1 MHIKNSSKLLK
12 TNIAGVLSGLAA
24 CLFLA
29 AGARAQTNGY
39 VVIPD
44 SYTVQKPWNLPVSD
58 RFSASNGVYTCWV
71 YGTDQPFQQGSGTGP
86 RTEMRWETWTNQT
99 VANQFAFDELFSA
112 GTQNTCI
119 HQIKSDDKGDGSG
132 GEAVYL
138 QVNQPGTLRES
149 VNANFASGIANTWFH
164 INSIYD
170 PASGAADL
178 YYNGSLVFSTTSYG
192 PYPNGNWYFKTG
204 VYDNGMPT
212 NAEAWVQI
220 KNVVHWLWQPQS
232 FTGTY
237 QLENVSSGLS
247 LNVSNNLTSDGA
259 PIVQYSYS
267 GSSNEKWT
275 FTPTSNGYYQ
285 IVSVSSGKDVVVQG
299 ASTANGA
306 KIVQWTFGSSGD
318 DQWKPVEN
326 SNGSYTF
333 YNLNSGKVLEDPG
346 SSTSKNTQMDQYT
359 ANGGANQQW
368 NVISQ

>member
-1 MHIKNSSKLLK
+1 MKNIPIGVMVVLG
-12 TNIAGVLSGLAA
+12 AGVLLSAS
-24 CLFLA
+24 
-29 AGARAQTNGY
+29 ARAQTNGF

-58 RFSASNGVYTCWV
+58 RFTASNGVYTCWV
-71 YGTDQPFQQGSGTGP
+71 YGTDQPFSQGSGTGP
-86 RTEMRWETWTNQT
+86 RTEMRWQTWTNQT
-99 VANQFAFDELFSA
+99 VANQFAFDEMFSA
-112 GTQNTCI
+112 GTSHTCV

-132 GEAVYL
+132 GEAIYL
-138 QVNQPGTLRES
+138 QVNEAGTLRQS
-149 VNANFASGIANTWFH
+149 TGADFATGIAGTWYH

-170 PASGAADL
+170 PATGTGGL
-178 YYNGSLVFSTTSYG
+178 YYNGSLVYTLTGYT
-192 PYPNGNWYFKTG
+192 YPNGNWYFKTG

-220 KNVVHWLWQPQS
+220 KNVVHWLQQTQS

-247 LNVSNNLTSDGA
+247 LNVSNNLASDGA

-267 GSSNEKWT
+267 GSANEKWT

-285 IVSVSSGKDVVVQG
+285 IVSVNSGLDAVVQG
-299 ASTANGA
+299 ASTASGA
-306 KIVQWTFGSSGD
+306 KIVQWSFGSSGD
-318 DQWKPVEN
+318 DQWKPVLN

-333 YNLNSGKVLEDPG
+333 YNLKSGLVLEDPG
-346 SSTSKNTQMDQYT
+346 SSGSKNTQMDQAA

-368 NVISQ
+368 NVISH